1 MKVNIWGRIK
11 FGLRVRPLFLAS
23 FIIFSS
29 SLVGVADAATLSF
42 SGGYSSSDNIQVGS
56 IVSLNSKNAQSVVT
70 ANINNINNLTGVVI
84 RQNSSNIGFNTT
96 KTSIDVGTSGSYPTD
111 VSTINGNIAKG
122 DRITAS
128 IIEGVGQ
135 KATVATRVMGT
146 AVSNFDSS
154 SQGAVKETITL
165 GNGKTQ
171 TIYAGQIL
179 VNVSVADF
187 AGTPISL
194 SDNSS
199 IRPFQSFFSKIV
211 HKTVTQSQTIT
222 ALVILLIS
230 IGISLLLILAST
242 VVSIR
247 SIGRNPLASR
257 GITSHTILIIVM
269 VVAIILISFVASYLV
284 IQG

>member
-1 MKVNIWGRIK
+1 MKVNIWGRNK
-11 FGLRVRPLFLAS
+11 FGLRGGILIPISLIILCTISTGFAS
-23 FIIFSS
+23 
-29 SLVGVADAATLSF
+29 AATLSF

-70 ANINNINNLTGVVI
+70 ANVNNINNLTGVVI

-111 VSTINGNIAKG
+111 VSTINGSIAKG
-122 DRITAS
+122 DKITAS

-135 KATVATRVMGT
+135 KATSATRIIGT
-146 AVSNFDSS
+146 AASSFDSH
-154 SQGAVKETITL
+154 SQGAVKETIDT
-165 GNGKTQ
+165 GSGKSQ

-179 VNVSVADF
+179 VNVSIADY
-187 AGTPISL
+187 AGTPVSL
-194 SDNSS
+194 SDNGF
-199 IRPFQSFFSKIV
+199 IRPFQSFFSRIV
-211 HKTVTQSQTIT
+211 HKSVTQSQTIT
-222 ALVILLIS
+222 ALIIILIS
-230 IGISLLLILAST
+230 IGISLILILAST

-269 VVAIILISFVASYLV
+269 IIAIILISFVASYLV

>member
-1 MKVNIWGRIK
+1 MKINIWGLNKI
-11 FGLRVRPLFLAS
+11 GLRVGLLIPAFL
-23 FIIFSS
+23 IITCTFTIG
-29 SLVGVADAATLSF
+29 LVSAATLSF
-42 SGGYSSSDNIQVGS
+42 SGGYSSSDNLQVGS

-70 ANINNINNLTGVVI
+70 ANVNNINNLTGVVI

-96 KTSIDVGTSGSYPTD
+96 KTSIDVGTTGTYPTD
-111 VSTINGNIAKG
+111 VSTINGSISKG
-122 DRITAS
+122 DKITAS

-135 KATVATRVMGT
+135 KATNATRVIGT
-146 AVSNFDSS
+146 ALSSFDPST
-154 SQGAVKETITL
+154 QGAVKETITTDQ
-165 GNGKTQ
+165 GKAQ
-171 TIYAGQIL
+171 TIFAGQIL
-179 VNVSVADF
+179 VNVAVADF
-187 AGTPISL
+187 AGTPVSL

-211 HKTVTQSQTIT
+211 HKNVTQSQTVT
-222 ALVILLIS
+222 ALIILLIS
-230 IGISLLLILAST
+230 IGLSLLLILAST

>member
-1 MKVNIWGRIK
+1 MS
-11 FGLRVRPLFLAS
+11 LAS
-23 FIIFSS
+23 
-29 SLVGVADAATLSF
+29 AATLSF

-96 KTSIDVGTSGSYPTD
+96 KTSIDVGTSGTYPTD
-111 VSTINGNIAKG
+111 VSTINGNISKG
-122 DRITAS
+122 DKITAS

-135 KATVATRVMGT
+135 KATNATKIIGT
-146 AVSNFDSS
+146 ALSSFDSGT
-154 SQGAVKETITL
+154 QGAVKETINTD
-165 GNGKTQ
+165 NGKTQ

-187 AGTPISL
+187 AGTPVSL
-194 SDNSS
+194 SDNTS
-199 IRPFQSFFSKIV
+199 IRPFQSFFSRIV
-211 HKTVTQSQTIT
+211 HKSVTQSQTVT
-222 ALVILLIS
+222 ALIILLIS
-230 IGISLLLILAST
+230 IGLSLILILAST